1 MVIEDLTLDDGVE
14 QRAAKKK
21 RVQYAR
27 PINWKDIAECYNQ
40 SGKMATI
47 ERSSEKF
54 GDRSLTS
61 IDQALGQWSIDQK
74 SNKAFNSNPSY
85 QSPAYGEIIDIQP
98 VEQVKTRI
106 DCGHPCDDTS
116 LHLLLSTIL
125 VENGKATLLNENGG
139 K

>member
-1 MVIEDLTLDDGVE
+1 MVTEDLTLGDGVD
-14 QRAAKKK
+14 QREGTV
-21 RVQYAR
+21 RQYAR
-27 PINWKDIAECYNQ
+27 PINWKEITECYNQ
-40 SGKMATI
+40 SGKMSTI
-47 ERSSEKF
+47 ERFSEEF
-54 GDRSLTS
+54 GDRSLTL
-61 IDQALGQWSIDQK
+61 IDQALGQWSTDHK

-85 QSPAYGEIIDIQP
+85 QYPAYGEIIDILP
-98 VEQVKTRI
+98 FEQVKTRI